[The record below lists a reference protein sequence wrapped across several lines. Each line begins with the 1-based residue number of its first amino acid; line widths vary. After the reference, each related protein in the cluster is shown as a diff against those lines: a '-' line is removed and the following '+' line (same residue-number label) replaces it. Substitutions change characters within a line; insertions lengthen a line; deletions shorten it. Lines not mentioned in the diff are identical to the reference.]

1 MIGERSIFTTI
12 SVNNFK
18 NSAAPFKVVVQ
29 ANKNGGICDVIL
41 PKTQAEPA
49 SVMVI
54 TAVPAEPV
62 KPVDTSNGEA
72 VRAYN
77 AAKKEYDCYMRE
89 RSALRSEVLNHYQGR
104 QLYSA
109 YVEETLDNFLTYL
122 LNQ

>member
-12 SVNNFK
+12 LVNNFK
-18 NSAAPFKVVVQ
+18 NPVAPFEVVVQ
-29 ANKNGGICDVIL
+29 TNKNGSICDVIL
-41 PKTQAEPA
+41 PKTQAEP
-49 SVMVI
+49 I
-54 TAVPAEPV
+54 

-89 RSALRSEVLNHYQGR
+89 RSALRSEALNRYQGR
-104 QLYSA
+104 QLFSA

>member
-1 MIGERSIFTTI
+1 MIGERSIFITI
-12 SVNNFK
+12 LVNNSK
-18 NSAAPFKVVVQ
+18 NPVAPFEVIVQ

-41 PKTQAEPA
+41 PKTL
-49 SVMVI
+49 
-54 TAVPAEPV
+54 TEPV
-62 KPVDTSNGEA
+62 KPVDTSKGEA

-89 RSALRSEVLNHYQGR
+89 RAALRSEVLNRYQGR
-104 QLYSA
+104 QLFGA